1 MRQFFPGSA
10 QVRAAITLCTSALAL
25 IASTSLFAQ
34 TAYRCEVNGS
44 AVYTDKPCADGK
56 AVAPTQDTRE
66 QQQRADELAK
76 QRRADDREVSQ
87 RIANRSN
94 AEAKER
100 SEIRKQ
106 QALAERRAAA
116 ARAKE
121 EKAAKKKTKKSS
133 GSIKVAKAPKPKA
146 TQKKDNRASSP
157 G

>member
-1 MRQFFPGSA
+1 MK
-10 QVRAAITLCTSALAL
+10 LAL
-25 IASTSLFAQ
+25 LRSSHIPSVVATCAALLAFAAPMSDAQ
-34 TAYRCEVNGS
+34 TAYRCEVNG
-44 AVYTDKPCADGK
+44 AVVYTDKPCADGK

-76 QRRADDREVSQ
+76 QRRADDRDVNQ

-106 QALAERRAAA
+106 QVLAEKRAAA

-121 EKAAKKKTKKSS
+121 EKAAKKKSKKSS
-133 GSIKVAKAPKPKA
+133 SSMKVSKAPKTKA
-146 TQKKDNRASSP
+146 TKKKDNRASSP
-157 G
+157 S